1 MPMRHP
7 VPWAV
12 AMLAAA
18 VAAIGAIGS
27 DALWLVPLGRIVAH
41 GHLPGSI
48 PSAAAP
54 TGGWHDVPAGAE
66 LVFWALY
73 RVLGGLRGLV
83 VAQSVAAAVA
93 FAALAVG
100 LRRQGRDGAAVAVA
114 IVVLIGAIP
123 AVVVVGVQLFSLA
136 LFSVLLLF
144 LESEP
149 RRLWLA
155 IPLIAVWANL
165 HGGVLT
171 GLGLLACYVVLHRPR
186 AIPVLA
192 ASTVA
197 VFANPA
203 LWHTPSYYRAVF
215 GSAVAREGKGM
226 WAPLATT
233 PFDLVLVVA
242 AVVLIAAIARGRP
255 RVHLWEAVALVGLAA
270 GTVHASRTG
279 AWFLFIAA
287 YPAARGLRL
296 GSPRPRLVAAAAV
309 LLALLAI
316 ALLAKGP
323 PDPGSTRLA
332 RLAAHDGRT
341 VLADPILGQQVAL
354 EGGRIWVDNPVDAFD
369 RSDQDLYL
377 DWLDGHGR
385 DAVSHAGLVLVIP
398 TSKAGRR
405 AAADPRLRR
414 IAVDANAV
422 LYRVI
427 RGAGS

>member
-1 MPMRHP
+1 MAMRHP

-226 WAPLATT
+226 WAPLAAT

-279 AWFLFIAA
+279 AWFLFVAA
-287 YPAARGLRL
+287 YPAARGLRIR
-296 GSPRPRLVAAAAV
+296 SPRPRLVAAAAV

>member
-7 VPWAV
+7 LPWAI
-12 AMLAAA
+12 AALAAA
-18 VAAIGAIGS
+18 VAAVGAIGS

-66 LVFWALY
+66 VVFWALY

-100 LRRQGRDGAAVAVA
+100 LRRGDRDGAAVVVA
-114 IVVLIGAIP
+114 IIVLIGAIP
-123 AVVVVGVQLFSLA
+123 AVAVVGVQLFSLA
-136 LFSVLLLF
+136 LFSMLLLF

-155 IPLIAVWANL
+155 IPLIALWANL

-171 GLGLLACYVVLHRPR
+171 GLGLLACYIVFHRPR

-192 ASTVA
+192 ASTLA

-203 LWHTPSYYRAVF
+203 LWRTPSYYRAVF

-226 WAPLATT
+226 WAPLGTSG
-233 PFDLVLVVA
+233 FDVALIVAGLLLLAAVAHRPDVRLWEVVA
-242 AVVLIAAIARGRP
+242 L
-255 RVHLWEAVALVGLAA
+255 LGLAA
-270 GTVHASRTG
+270 GTIHAARTG
-279 AWFLFIAA
+279 VWFLFVAA
-287 YPAARGLRL
+287 YAAARGLRL
-296 GSPRPRLVAAAAV
+296 GSPRPRLVAFAAV
-309 LLALLAI
+309 VLALLAV

-332 RLAAHDGRT
+332 RLAARDGRT

-354 EGGRIWVDNPVDAFD
+354 AGGRVWVDNPVDAFD
-369 RSDQDLYL
+369 RADQDVYL

-385 DAVSHAGLVLVIP
+385 GALLHAGLVLVVP
-398 TSKAGRR
+398 SSDAGRV
-405 AAADPRLRR
+405 AATDPRLAR
-414 IAVDANAV
+414 IAADANAV
-422 LYRVI
+422 LYRVS
-427 RGAGS
+427 RG

>member
-1 MPMRHP
+1 MRHP

-12 AMLAAA
+12 AALAAA

-27 DALWLVPLGRIVAH
+27 DAIWLVPLGRIVAH
-41 GHLPGSI
+41 GHLPSSI
-48 PSAAAP
+48 PWAAAP
-54 TGGWHDVPAGAE
+54 TGGWHNVPAGAE
-66 LVFWALY
+66 VVFWTLY
-73 RVLGGLRGLV
+73 RLLGGLRGLV

-100 LRRQGRDGAAVAVA
+100 LRRQDRDGAAVAIAV
-114 IVVLIGAIP
+114 VVLIGAIP

-136 LFSVLLLF
+136 LFSALLLF

-149 RRLWLA
+149 RRLWPA

-171 GLGLLACYVVLHRPR
+171 GLGLLVCYVVFRRPR

-192 ASTVA
+192 AATLA
-197 VFANPA
+197 VFVNPA

-226 WAPLATT
+226 WAPLAAT

-242 AVVLIAAIARGRP
+242 ALLLIAAIARGRP
-255 RVHLWEAVALVGLAA
+255 RVHLWEAVALAGLAA
-270 GTVHASRTG
+270 GTAHAARTG
-279 AWFLFIAA
+279 VWFLFVAA

-296 GSPRPRLVAAAAV
+296 GSPRPRLATAAAV
-309 LLALLAI
+309 VLALLAV
-316 ALLAKGP
+316 ALLAHGP
-323 PDPGSTRLA
+323 PDPGSARLA
-332 RLAAHDGRT
+332 RLAARDGRT

-354 EGGRIWVDNPVDAFD
+354 AGGRVWVDNPVDAFD
-369 RSDQDLYL
+369 RADQHLYL
-377 DWLDGHGR
+377 EWLAGR
-385 DAVSHAGLVLVIP
+385 GRNAVSHAGLVLVIP

-405 AAADPRLRR
+405 AAVDPRLRR
-414 IAVDANAV
+414 IAADANAV
-422 LYRVI
+422 LYRVS
-427 RGAGS
+427 RG